1 MLHGKNGKYL
11 AQQLAATGLTLG
23 LLNPSDCIAM
33 LQGRMGYW
41 WEVGRGS
48 RYVGEEDIAA
58 TSTAVLMN
66 CNVTG
71 LYSSDR
77 ITEHKAK
84 GGSAGSGTADS
95 KSTFQGSYP

>member
-1 MLHGKNGKYL
+1 MIHRKNGKYL
-11 AQQLAATGLTLG
+11 AQQLAKAGLKTG

-58 TSTAVLMN
+58 TSTAVLMQSN
-66 CNVTG
+66 ITD
-71 LYSSDR
+71 LYDSDR
-77 ITEHKAK
+77 IDQHEVVQAPTNRN
-84 GGSAGSGTADS
+84 G
-95 KSTFQGSYP
+95 Y